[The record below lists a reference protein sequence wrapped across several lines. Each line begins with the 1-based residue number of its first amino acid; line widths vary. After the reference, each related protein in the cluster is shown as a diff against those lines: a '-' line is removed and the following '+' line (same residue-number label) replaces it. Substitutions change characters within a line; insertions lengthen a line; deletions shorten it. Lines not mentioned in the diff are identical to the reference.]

1 MQVDYLR
8 NYEYLM
14 DTTFKRAHPVKYT
27 PGTTG
32 IPQPVFMIPCPFNI
46 CPVPAD
52 EESSPARTLSSTY
65 LAPQVSQSVSF
76 HSCTA
81 MH

>member
-1 MQVDYLR
+1 MWGANGTCANFRFAGSPCCNASSRTASPQRFCPAQVDYLR

-32 IPQPVFMIPCPFNI
+32 DHTRI
-46 CPVPAD
+46 
-52 EESSPARTLSSTY
+52 SSSYMYFTPT
-65 LAPQVSQSVSF
+65 Q
-76 HSCTA
+76 
-81 MH
+81 

>member
-1 MQVDYLR
+1 MDYLR

-32 IPQPVFMIPCPFNI
+32 DPTHISSLYTYFIPTQ
-46 CPVPAD
+46 
-52 EESSPARTLSSTY
+52 
-65 LAPQVSQSVSF
+65 
-76 HSCTA
+76 
-81 MH
+81 

>member
-1 MQVDYLR
+1 MCWAQMGHVLIRDNARRLCRKALSWAASPERCCFVQVDYLR

-32 IPQPVFMIPCPFNI
+32 DPTRIPPLHMYFIP
-46 CPVPAD
+46 
-52 EESSPARTLSSTY
+52 T
-65 LAPQVSQSVSF
+65 Q
-76 HSCTA
+76 
-81 MH
+81 